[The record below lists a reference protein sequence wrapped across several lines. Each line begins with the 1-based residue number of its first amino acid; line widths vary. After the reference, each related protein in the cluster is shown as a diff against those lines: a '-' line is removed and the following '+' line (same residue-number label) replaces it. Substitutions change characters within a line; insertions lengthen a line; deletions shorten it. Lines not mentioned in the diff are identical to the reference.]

1 MNAMRKYETS
11 DRLNQLMA
19 ERNWKQV
26 DIINNSKKFQEKLGV
41 QLGKSALSQYVN
53 GVQAPDQKKLSL
65 LALTFDVSE
74 AWLMGYDVPREREV
88 VVENEYTTFGFEPNE
103 NARNFAKQKSE
114 KTVFISNPE
123 LTEIENESL
132 DAITLW
138 HVFEHIEEREK
149 YNPTTSHSKNR
160 QQRNRKVHRA

>member
-1 MNAMRKYETS
+1 MRKYETS

-74 AWLMGYDVPREREV
+74 AWLMGYDVPRERES
-88 VVENEYTTFGFEPNE
+88 VVENEYTSSDLRKMAE
-103 NARNFAKQKSE
+103 NA
-114 KTVFISNPE
+114 KTFDGKPLNEDDIEAIQNII
-123 LTEIENESL
+123 EIYLN
-132 DAITLW
+132 
-138 HVFEHIEEREK
+138 K
-149 YNPTTSHSKNR
+149 K
-160 QQRNRKVHRA
+160 

>member
-74 AWLMGYDVPREREV
+74 AWLMGYDVPRERES
-88 VVENEYTTFGFEPNE
+88 VVEKEYTTSDLRKMAE
-103 NARNFAKQKSE
+103 NA
-114 KTVFISNPE
+114 KTFDGKPLNEDDIEAIQNII
-123 LTEIENESL
+123 EIYLSG
-132 DAITLW
+132 
-138 HVFEHIEEREK
+138 
-149 YNPTTSHSKNR
+149 
-160 QQRNRKVHRA
+160 RK

>member
-74 AWLMGYDVPREREV
+74 AWLMGYDVPRERES
-88 VVENEYTTFGFEPNE
+88 VVEKEYTTSDLRKMAE
-103 NARNFAKQKSE
+103 NA
-114 KTVFISNPE
+114 KTFDGKPLNEDDIQAIQNII
-123 LTEIENESL
+123 EIYL
-132 DAITLW
+132 
-138 HVFEHIEEREK
+138 
-149 YNPTTSHSKNR
+149 
-160 QQRNRKVHRA
+160 NRK

>member
-1 MNAMRKYETS
+1 MRKYETS

-74 AWLMGYDVPREREV
+74 AWLMGYDVPRERESI
-88 VVENEYTTFGFEPNE
+88 VENEYTSSDLRKMAE
-103 NARNFAKQKSE
+103 NA
-114 KTVFISNPE
+114 KTFDGKPLNEDDIEAIQNII
-123 LTEIENESL
+123 EIYL
-132 DAITLW
+132 
-138 HVFEHIEEREK
+138 
-149 YNPTTSHSKNR
+149 
-160 QQRNRKVHRA
+160 NRK

>member
-11 DRLNQLMA
+11 DRLNQLMV

-74 AWLMGYDVPREREV
+74 AWLMGYDVPRERES
-88 VVENEYTTFGFEPNE
+88 VVEKEYTTSDLRKMAE
-103 NARNFAKQKSE
+103 NA
-114 KTVFISNPE
+114 KTFDGKPLNEDDIEAIQNII
-123 LTEIENESL
+123 EIYLN
-132 DAITLW
+132 
-138 HVFEHIEEREK
+138 K
-149 YNPTTSHSKNR
+149 K
-160 QQRNRKVHRA
+160 

>member
-74 AWLMGYDVPREREV
+74 AWLMGYDVPRERES
-88 VVENEYTTFGFEPNE
+88 VVENEYTSSDLRKMAE
-103 NARNFAKQKSE
+103 NA
-114 KTVFISNPE
+114 KTFDGKPLNEDDIEAIQNII
-123 LTEIENESL
+123 EIYLN
-132 DAITLW
+132 
-138 HVFEHIEEREK
+138 K
-149 YNPTTSHSKNR
+149 K
-160 QQRNRKVHRA
+160 

>member
-1 MNAMRKYETS
+1 MRKYETS

-74 AWLMGYDVPREREV
+74 AWLMGYDVPRERESI
-88 VVENEYTTFGFEPNE
+88 VENEYTSSDLRKMAE
-103 NARNFAKQKSE
+103 NA
-114 KTVFISNPE
+114 KTFDGKPLNEDDIQAIQNII
-123 LTEIENESL
+123 EIYL
-132 DAITLW
+132 
-138 HVFEHIEEREK
+138 
-149 YNPTTSHSKNR
+149 
-160 QQRNRKVHRA
+160 NRK

>member
-1 MNAMRKYETS
+1 MRKYETS

-74 AWLMGYDVPREREV
+74 AWLMGYDVPRERESA
-88 VVENEYTTFGFEPNE
+88 VENEYTTSDLRKMAE
-103 NARNFAKQKSE
+103 NAKTFDGKPLNEDDIEAIQNIIEIYLNKKWALKIFAKNTVSRLNTSTRIYGIGTASILKKS
-114 KTVFISNPE
+114 K
-123 LTEIENESL
+123 
-132 DAITLW
+132 
-138 HVFEHIEEREK
+138 
-149 YNPTTSHSKNR
+149 
-160 QQRNRKVHRA
+160 